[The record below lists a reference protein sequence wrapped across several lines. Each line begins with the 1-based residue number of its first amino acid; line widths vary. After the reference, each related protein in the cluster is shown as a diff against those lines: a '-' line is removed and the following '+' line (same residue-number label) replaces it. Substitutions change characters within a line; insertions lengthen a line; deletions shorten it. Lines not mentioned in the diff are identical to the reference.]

1 MERPLVSLTL
11 AFCLGIFFAS
21 LIKVH
26 FLPIYILT
34 FLFLIF
40 VSRVT
45 KKRTIF
51 NAALLILVFLL
62 GLLNLKSAFIMPADD
77 ISNYFF
83 KSASPYAIKGIIENE
98 PQYINNRAAFLFKTE
113 EIHVERLAR
122 SCSGNITVYV
132 KSKSRFF
139 YGEELLL
146 YGNLYPSFRKDRRRL
161 RNYNFFPYHQGRLFV
176 MNVKNDSGILKFRI
190 NKGFPVK
197 RFAIWLKGKVET
209 AILKHTSTVTA
220 GILNAMILG
229 EKRSAPW
236 FVSAEM
242 MKTGTVHILVV
253 SGFNVG
259 IVVFIV
265 IILLKLLRFPRRM
278 RFFTMIPCLV
288 VYCFMTGSSTPVVR
302 ATVMAVVFII
312 AHIIRREP
320 DIPNSLCIAALFILA
335 FNPLQLFDIG
345 FQLSFASVIS
355 IIYLYPRIKS
365 ILRAGSL
372 KNRFLKLLLD
382 SCLVS
387 FAAWIGTLGFIAYY
401 FRIFSPVTVLAN
413 IIIVP
418 LATLITLCGFS
429 MLAILPLA
437 QFLAPCCEAAV
448 LLLLKANALM
458 LKLPAAYF
466 YLP

>member
-1 MERPLVSLTL
+1 MERPLVSFTL

-21 LIKVH
+21 LIKAP
-26 FLPIYILT
+26 FLPTFILT
-34 FLFLIF
+34 CLFLIF
-40 VSRVT
+40 AYRLT
-45 KKRTIF
+45 KNEIIF
-51 NAALLILVFLL
+51 NAVLLILVFLL
-62 GLLNLKSAFIMPADD
+62 GLLDLKSAFIMPADD

-98 PQYINNRAAFLFKTE
+98 PQYINNRAAFLFKTK
-113 EIHVERLAR
+113 EIHFERLAR
-122 SCSGNITVYV
+122 SSSGNITVYV

-146 YGNLYPSFRKDRRRL
+146 YGNLYPSFNKERRGL
-161 RNYNFFPYHQGRLFV
+161 RNSSFYQHHQGRLFV
-176 MNVKNDSGILKFRI
+176 MNVKNDSGIVKFKV
-190 NKGFPVK
+190 NKGFPLK
-197 RFAIWLKGKVET
+197 RFAIWFKGKIEK
-209 AILKHTSTVTA
+209 AIFKHTSTVTA

-236 FVSAEM
+236 FVSAGM

-265 IILLKLLRFPRRM
+265 IILLKLFRLPRRM
-278 RFFTMIPCLV
+278 RFYMMIPCLV
-288 VYCFMTGSSTPVVR
+288 IYCFMTGSSTPVVR
-302 ATVMAVVFII
+302 ATVMTLVFII

-320 DIPNSLCIAALFILA
+320 DIANSLCIAALFILA
-335 FNPLQLFDIG
+335 FNPLQLLDIG

-355 IIYLYPRIKS
+355 IIYLYPWIKA
-365 ILRAGSL
+365 ILRVGSL

-401 FRIFSPVTVLAN
+401 FKIFSPVTVLAN

-418 LATLITLCGFS
+418 LAALITLCGFS

-437 QFLAPCCEAAV
+437 QFLAPCCEVAV

-466 YLP
+466 CLP